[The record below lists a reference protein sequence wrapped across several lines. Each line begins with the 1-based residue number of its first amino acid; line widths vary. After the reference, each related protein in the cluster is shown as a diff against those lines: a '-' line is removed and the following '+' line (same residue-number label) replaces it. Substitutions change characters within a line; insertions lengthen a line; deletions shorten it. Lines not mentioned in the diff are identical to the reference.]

1 MIKQETGEAGEG
13 SWGYSERNVEY
24 AALCVHEPQTDDWI
38 NICLIFFVS
47 TQKKNGACSRLQYN
61 AGRFWLAVQTGHIL
75 HLYLIKVPF
84 C

>member
-1 MIKQETGEAGEG
+1 MIKQETREAAEG
-13 SWGYSERNVEY
+13 SGGYSEWNVEY

-47 TQKKNGACSRLQYN
+47 AQKKNVARSRLKYN

-75 HLYLIKVPF
+75 HL
-84 C
+84 

>member
-13 SWGYSERNVEY
+13 SWGYSQQNVEY
-24 AALCVHEPQTDDWI
+24 AALCVHEPQTDYWI

-47 TQKKNGACSRLQYN
+47 AQKKNGARSQLQYN

-84 C
+84 S